1 MTTWEA
7 IILAVVEGLTEFL
20 PVSST
25 GHLSMAKTLL
35 GVNSSFSETYIIAIQ
50 FGAILSVVS
59 LYPRQFFSFDFTFYL
74 RLIVGFIPAAV
85 LGYLFDDQLELLL
98 GMPWVV
104 PVMLISVGMF
114 LVFADRFF
122 PGTDLDDLQNVSN
135 RQAFLA
141 GLSQCAAMIPG
152 VSRSAASIIGGMAA
166 GMNRNTAAAFSFFL
180 AVPTLAAAGLY
191 KVYKNADQLLDQNIT
206 HLLLGNLVAFIV
218 AYFAMKGFVQF
229 LKKYGFRY
237 FGWYRI
243 IAGAAFLIW
252 LYWGG
257 IN

>member
-122 PGTDLDDLQNVSN
+122 PGSDLDDLHNVSN

>member
-1 MTTWEA
+1 MSTWEA
-7 IILAVVEGLTEFL
+7 ILLAIIEGLTEFL

-25 GHLSMAKTLL
+25 GHLSMAKALMGINT
-35 GVNSSFSETYIIAIQ
+35 SFSETYIIAIQ
-50 FGAILSVVS
+50 FGAILSVVT
-59 LYPRQFFSFDFTFYL
+59 LYPKQFFSFDFVFYR
-74 RLIVGFIPAAV
+74 RLVVGFIPAAV

-104 PVMLISVGMF
+104 PVMLISVGVF

-122 PGTDLDDLQNVSN
+122 PGSDLDALQEVSD

-191 KVYKNADQLLDQNIT
+191 KVYKNADELLDQNIIN
-206 HLLLGNLVAFIV
+206 LLLGNFVAFIV

-229 LKKYGFRY
+229 LRKYGFRY

-243 IAGAAFLIW
+243 IAGIAFLTW
-252 LYWGG
+252 LYF
-257 IN
+257 

>member
-122 PGTDLDDLQNVSN
+122 PGSDLDDLQNVSN

>member
-104 PVMLISVGMF
+104 PVMLITVGIF

-122 PGTDLDDLQNVSN
+122 PGSDLDDLHNVSN

-141 GLSQCAAMIPG
+141 GLSQCSAMIPG